1 MFLSLE
7 RLIVAFLA
15 AFHIPFGQSTS
26 HPTRLDG
33 PDSTSRSPV
42 VLREPTIPRGD
53 TPDRFF
59 RIENPPSP
67 AIDFAIHDIE
77 AAEATLHSPRATP
90 RSSLLS
96 NEVLWNTNLVS
107 PPQPVEISIQT
118 MIACGVSPVTQPD
131 AGNLPRKQKIM
142 SYSSPIWATFGAQQQ
157 NNTGAPSRPQITI
170 EFTRSP
176 TSSSPS
182 LEQGGRVHPSPSS
195 TILGSDIIR
204 VSHYGRDRM
213 RIRHS
218 VPSSAFSPT
227 SPISSVWQ
235 RATHQSRASMLSAQ
249 PPIIEN
255 APQSGPTLPKEAAQP
270 LGPMSSRSSK
280 SRRGSNSS
288 RSFRSSKSSRRSAKI
303 AVVSAGEGTLRR
315 SAVFRAS
322 MVSSRQSRGFPA
334 KTRHT
339 RPAGVV
345 RGPRPSPS
353 ASRTGAERSSEGQ

>member
-1 MFLSLE
+1 M
-7 RLIVAFLA
+7 A
-15 AFHIPFGQSTS
+15 P
-26 HPTRLDG
+26 
-33 PDSTSRSPV
+33 
-42 VLREPTIPRGD
+42 REPTILQGD
-53 TPDRFF
+53 TPNSFF
-59 RIENPPSP
+59 HIESPPSS
-67 AIDFAIHDIE
+67 AIGFAIHDIE
-77 AAEATLHSPRATP
+77 AGAATSHSPRAAP

-96 NEVLWNTNLVS
+96 DEVLWDNSLVS
-107 PPQPVEISIQT
+107 PPQPVEISVQT
-118 MIACGVSPVTQPD
+118 TITCDVSPVTQPD

-142 SYSSPIWATFGAQQQ
+142 SYSSPIWATFGALQQ
-157 NNTGAPSRPQITI
+157 NHTCAPSRPQIMI

-176 TSSSPS
+176 TSSNPS

-204 VSHYGRDRM
+204 VSHYGRDRT

-227 SPISSVWQ
+227 SPIPSLWQ

-249 PPIIEN
+249 PPISEN
-255 APQSGPTLPKEAAQP
+255 ASLSGPTLPKEATQP

-288 RSFRSSKSSRRSAKI
+288 RSSRSSKSSIRSAKI
-303 AVVSAGEGTLRR
+303 AVISAGEGTLRR

-322 MVSSRQSRGFPA
+322 MASSRQSRGFPG

-339 RPAGVV
+339 RPVGVV

-353 ASRTGAERSSEGQ
+353 ASRTVVERS